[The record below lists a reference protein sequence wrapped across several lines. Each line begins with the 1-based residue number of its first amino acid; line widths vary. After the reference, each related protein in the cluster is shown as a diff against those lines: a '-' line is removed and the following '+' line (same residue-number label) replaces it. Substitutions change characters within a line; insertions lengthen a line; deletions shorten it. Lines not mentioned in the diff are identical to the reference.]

1 MVSHLSRLKVLDRA
15 DLISIGVRSG
25 NQRIDDYGAREVKK
39 MGMKMIDIA
48 WIDWT
53 KLLYFCRDN

>member
-1 MVSHLSRLKVLDRA
+1 M
-15 DLISIGVRSG
+15 
-25 NQRIDDYGAREVKK
+25 AREKLKKK

>member
-1 MVSHLSRLKVLDRA
+1 M
-15 DLISIGVRSG
+15 
-25 NQRIDDYGAREVKK
+25 AREKLKK

-48 WIDWT
+48 WIDGT

>member
-39 MGMKMIDIA
+39 NGDEN
-48 WIDWT
+48 D
-53 KLLYFCRDN
+53 

>member
-39 MGMKMIDIA
+39 KWG
-48 WIDWT
+48 
-53 KLLYFCRDN
+53 